1 MPSLMSR
8 LLLVPCV
15 VWAVL
20 GVSACTAPATN
31 ADNDPDFGQSVRA
44 ALRAQELPTL
54 SPAPPAFANYMEM
67 QQSLESHHKAKP
79 VTSNT
84 SRTSF
89 TNLARPAGQ

>member
-1 MPSLMSR
+1 MPSLTSR
-8 LLLVPCV
+8 LLLVPCLV
-15 VWAVL
+15 VAVL
-20 GVSACTAPATN
+20 GLPGCAALSTN
-31 ADNDPDFGQSVRA
+31 ADNDPQFGQSVRA

-54 SPAPPAFANYMEM
+54 RPAPPAFANYMEM

-89 TNLARPAGQ
+89 NNLARPAGQ